1 MFVSFKL
8 WVRAAGLALGLILCP
23 VLGLAA
29 VEANQASAADLVAIK
44 GIGPST
50 SQKII
55 EARQQQPFRD
65 WNDFVL
71 RVKGVGPATAS
82 KMSAHGLTVNGQRYE
97 ATPQDT
103 PKLWQPV
110 VPRPLEPVR

>member
-1 MFVSFKL
+1 MTISFKP
-8 WVRAAGLALGLILCP
+8 WVRAWALTWALLACP
-23 VLGLAA
+23 WLAHAA
-29 VEANQASAADLVAIK
+29 VEANQAPAADLVAIK

-65 WNDFVL
+65 WSDFVR

-97 ATPQDT
+97 TAASGP
-103 PKLWQPV
+103 PELWQPV